1 MKKRRWLFVVL
12 ATLSLIVASCGL
24 APPTVDVPSSGL
36 RASDGQLELSG
47 TGMAGYEVQVVSD
60 SQVLGVTEVGADGT
74 WSLDVTFVKPG
85 EQGLTVRTLSRGY
98 VVSESAPVPV
108 SVSGVVE
115 TEQAS
120 TSPILEGGPP
130 TLKLPAGGALK
141 AGDSVLTGTGEPG
154 SDVQVLIDGEVVDVT
169 EVDDGGTWSLDM
181 SLVEPGDHE
190 LRVQALD
197 ASGEVVAEADPV
209 EVSLAGEAAP
219 EGAPE
224 GGGEEAA
231 APATVPELLF
241 PVDGADVIAGRLTL
255 IGPGQPGAGVE
266 ILDGSVVL
274 GTTQVDADGEWRFT
288 FEPQARMY
296 QFAVRSVGDT
306 TTPSGSI
313 EVRIAGDKDID
324 CFSNPG
330 IDRGDV
336 YVVGTCDTLEDISKL
351 KGISLE
357 DLEAANSQID
367 DPDMVYPGDFVTIP

>member
-115 TEQAS
+115 T
-120 TSPILEGGPP
+120 LEGGPP

-296 QFAVRSVGDT
+296 QFAVRSASTGAMST
-306 TTPSGSI
+306 SS
-313 EVRIAGDKDID
+313 VRVIRWRT
-324 CFSNPG
+324 S
-330 IDRGDV
+330 
-336 YVVGTCDTLEDISKL
+336 
-351 KGISLE
+351 
-357 DLEAANSQID
+357 AN
-367 DPDMVYPGDFVTIP
+367 